1 MTGTAFLQD
10 PLVYAI
16 EHYTDMVLRLAAH
29 YAPNLSDAE
38 DVVQDVFEK
47 LMRFE
52 KGFESVAVFKRRKCE
67 LVSIRKLLAL
77 E

>member
-1 MTGTAFLQD
+1 
-10 PLVYAI
+10 
-16 EHYTDMVLRLAAH
+16 MVPIPQFGMGLKEAYMLA
-29 YAPNLSDAE
+29 L
-38 DVVQDVFEK
+38 
-47 LMRFE
+47 E